1 MRNML
6 AVMFVVLLLAATA
19 IAQPPPGQLERGA
32 FQSLTAFKALVT
44 ARQNYKEMGFES
56 MAELD
61 RITPGVP
68 MQVFMVPLDRLQSYQ
83 SAMAP
88 EPLLVDTK
96 HTIYPILVDT
106 QTRSSLTMS
115 EIQGSWKAVSFGS
128 PKMIR
133 MLSTARAGVASGAGV
148 PLSSVF
154 LIEIPALNLYLLGY
168 QAAGTTMAAGV
179 KEDGSTTPS
188 RKASA
193 VFADLVPLAKAHDGL
208 PR

>member
-1 MRNML
+1 MRSML
-6 AVMFVVLLLAATA
+6 AMICAVLLLAATA

-32 FQSLTAFKALVT
+32 SESLVAFKSLVT

-61 RITPGVP
+61 RMVPGVP
-68 MQVFMVPLDRLQSYQ
+68 MQVFMVPLDQLQGYQ
-83 SAMAP
+83 SGMAP

-96 HTIYPILVDT
+96 HALYPILVDA
-106 QTRSSLTMS
+106 QARSSVMMS
-115 EIQGSWKAVSFGS
+115 EVQGSWKAVSFGS

-133 MLSTARAGVASGAGV
+133 MLSAARASVASGAGI

-154 LIEIPALNLYLLGY
+154 LIEVPALNLYLLGY
-168 QAAGTTMAAGV
+168 QAAGVTMAAGV
-179 KEDGSTTPS
+179 KEDGSTTPI
-188 RKASA
+188 RPVSA

>member
-1 MRNML
+1 ML
-6 AVMFVVLLLAATA
+6 AMICAVLLLAATA

-32 FQSLTAFKALVT
+32 SESLVAFKSLVT

-61 RITPGVP
+61 RMVPGVP
-68 MQVFMVPLDRLQSYQ
+68 MQVFMVPLDQLQGYQ
-83 SAMAP
+83 SGMAP

-96 HTIYPILVDT
+96 HALYPILVDA
-106 QTRSSLTMS
+106 QARSSVMMS
-115 EIQGSWKAVSFGS
+115 EVQGSWKAVSFGS

-133 MLSTARAGVASGAGV
+133 MLSAARASVASGAGI

-154 LIEIPALNLYLLGY
+154 LIEVPALNLYLLGY
-168 QAAGTTMAAGV
+168 QAAGVTMAAGV
-179 KEDGSTTPS
+179 KEDGSTTPI
-188 RKASA
+188 RPVSA

>member
-1 MRNML
+1 MRSML
-6 AVMFVVLLLAATA
+6 AMICAVLLLAATA

-32 FQSLTAFKALVT
+32 SESLVAFKSLVT

-61 RITPGVP
+61 RMVPGVP
-68 MQVFMVPLDRLQSYQ
+68 MQVFMVPLDRLQGYQ
-83 SAMAP
+83 NGMAP

-96 HTIYPILVDT
+96 HALYPILVDA
-106 QTRSSLTMS
+106 QARSSVMMS
-115 EIQGSWKAVSFGS
+115 EVQGSWKAVSFGS

-133 MLSTARAGVASGAGV
+133 MLSAARASVASGAGI

-154 LIEIPALNLYLLGY
+154 LIEVPALNLYLLGY
-168 QAAGTTMAAGV
+168 QAAGVTMAAGV
-179 KEDGSTTPS
+179 KEDGSTTPI
-188 RKASA
+188 RPVSA